1 MFVTSR
7 ALLILG
13 LLVHGGA
20 LASDRS
26 SPREP
31 AWTDEPP
38 TLVTLLSAGAAPQRV
53 RTYSPLPGTQR
64 VQRLQQHELEATS
77 VVGGPGREDAGQV
90 RIVYDLRLVPDD
102 DPQRILVEATVRE
115 LDAPGPEEADEEPG
129 PRDSGLLQ
137 LDLQGRPL
145 RSAWSIPTDDPLLL
159 RARGRV
165 ATLATPL
172 PAEPIGEGARWEVR
186 QTTEAGGASLTLV
199 STCTLVAEVPAGL
212 DIECTFRH
220 EASGGAFAEKAG
232 PLKRGEVRVLDSEI
246 SGRSLILQS
255 LDALGPLREDG
266 DLHTT
271 ITAKTRQAIF
281 PTRITLQVA
290 ERWNVV
296 GGE

>member
-1 MFVTSR
+1 MFSTSR
-7 ALLILG
+7 ALLPTA
-13 LLVHGGA
+13 LL
-20 LASDRS
+20 LAGSVFVSERAAA
-26 SPREP
+26 EA
-31 AWTDEPP
+31 AWTDEPA
-38 TLVTLLSAGAAPQRV
+38 TVVTLLSPGAAPLRA

-77 VVGGPGREDAGQV
+77 VVGGAGREDTGQV
-90 RIVYDLRLVPDD
+90 RVVYDLRLVPDD
-102 DPQRILVEATVRE
+102 DPQRITIEATLQE
-115 LDAPGPEEADEEPG
+115 LDAPGPEDEEEEPG
-129 PRDSGLLQ
+129 PRDVGLLQ

-145 RSAWSIPTDDPLLL
+145 RSAWTTATSDPLLL

-220 EASGGAFAEKAG
+220 EASGGAFAEKTG

-271 ITAKTRQAIF
+271 ITAKARQAVF